1 MHFRV
6 DSKTI
11 GSLAQAIPA
20 ADPRHRQRLRLNC
33 GTGVLARE
41 ALDGHGH
48 DGLAARWN
56 PNLDTT
62 RILRRLRAPSSY
74 FIIFHR
80 VENTREEVMPS
91 PIVEKLQEEIQAL
104 EHELSHEL
112 PNELKRA
119 RALGDLS
126 ENAEY
131 IMAKQRQDYVG
142 ARLAQL
148 KKRLAELSLINL
160 NNIPK
165 DRVAFGSKVTLY
177 DVDRGF
183 EIEYKLVTS
192 EESDVG
198 KGLISTTSPIGRGLM
213 GKKVGDVVTITTPNG
228 KREFEIR
235 SLQTIY
241 D

>member
-1 MHFRV
+1 M
-6 DSKTI
+6 
-11 GSLAQAIPA
+11 A
-20 ADPRHRQRLRLNC
+20 
-33 GTGVLARE
+33 
-41 ALDGHGH
+41 
-48 DGLAARWN
+48 
-56 PNLDTT
+56 
-62 RILRRLRAPSSY
+62 
-74 FIIFHR
+74 
-80 VENTREEVMPS
+80 S

-104 EHELSHEL
+104 EHELNHEL
-112 PNELKRA
+112 PKELKRA

-148 KKRLAELSLINL
+148 KKRLADLSLINL

-165 DRVAFGSKVTLY
+165 DRVAFGSRVTLY
-177 DVDRGF
+177 DVDRGA

-192 EESDVG
+192 EESDVS

-213 GKKVGDVVTITTPNG
+213 GKKVGDVVTVITPTG